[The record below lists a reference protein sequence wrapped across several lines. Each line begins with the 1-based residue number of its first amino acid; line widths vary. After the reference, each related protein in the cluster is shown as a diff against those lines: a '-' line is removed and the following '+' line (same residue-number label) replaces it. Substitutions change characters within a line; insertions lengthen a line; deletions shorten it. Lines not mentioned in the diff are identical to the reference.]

1 MSDILQ
7 TIQRMLNKKSLD
19 IVGSFNPD
27 RSDNVCSKLRTIL
40 LVGPKE
46 PFFWDVFKKSSEY
59 RDNKENP
66 LDRWSKKTIDEIA
79 IKSNSRSFFPFEAP
93 FQPFNDWA
101 KKCSTMGS
109 SPVRLLVHTEKGLF
123 ISCRGA
129 LGINEYI
136 ELPNNLKDVCTPC
149 EKPCLTACPV
159 SALNQDGYDVIRC
172 KEYVNTPSGQECIN
186 GCLVRRSCPSDQNLR
201 LKEQSNLHMRAFLS
215 D

>member
-27 RSDNVCSKLRTIL
+27 RSDNVCYKLRTIL

-59 RDNKENP
+59 RDNKESP
-66 LDRWSKKTIDEIA
+66 LDRWSKKTIAEIA

-93 FQPFNDWA
+93 FQPFIDWA

-109 SPVRLLVHTEKGLF
+109 SPVRLLVHKEKGKF
-123 ISCRGA
+123 ISFRGA
-129 LGINEYI
+129 LLGIN
-136 ELPNNLKDVCTPC
+136 
-149 EKPCLTACPV
+149 
-159 SALNQDGYDVIRC
+159 
-172 KEYVNTPSGQECIN
+172 
-186 GCLVRRSCPSDQNLR
+186 
-201 LKEQSNLHMRAFLS
+201 
-215 D
+215 

>member
-93 FQPFNDWA
+93 FQPFIDWA

-109 SPVRLLVHTEKGLF
+109 SPVRLLVHKEKGLF
-123 ISCRGA
+123 ISFRGA
-129 LGINEYI
+129 LGINEHI
-136 ELPNNLKDVCTPC
+136 ETPNTSKDICTPC

-159 SALNQDGYDVIRC
+159 SALNQDGYDVVRC
-172 KEYVNTPSGQECIN
+172 KDYLNTPSGFECRD
-186 GCLVRRSCPSDQNLR
+186 GCLVRRSCPSGQNLR
-201 LKEQSNLHMRAFLS
+201 LKEQSNFHMRAFLS